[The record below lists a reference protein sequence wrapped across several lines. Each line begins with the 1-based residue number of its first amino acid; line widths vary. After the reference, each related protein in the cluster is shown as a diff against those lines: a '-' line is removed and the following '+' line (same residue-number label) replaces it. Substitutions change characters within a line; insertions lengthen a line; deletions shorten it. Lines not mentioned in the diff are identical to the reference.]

1 MLESNSLTPDVLPS
15 SRPKNSASAP
25 VKTAIVVGAGFGG
38 LASAIRLAARGV
50 STTVVDRLDMAGGRA
65 AEFVRHASGQTFRY
79 DAGPT
84 VLTAPVLFEELF
96 ALLGERLEDHIE
108 LMAVKPWYQMQFAD
122 GTQLDYGGTTEQIQ
136 TEIAR
141 FSQADAAAYPAY
153 LAHSKRLFEKGYE
166 ELGTQPFL
174 DWRSMIKALPAMAR
188 LRADRSVYA
197 LTARYFKHE
206 QVRRAFSIQP
216 LLVGGNPF
224 DTTSIYSLIHYLERK
239 WGVWFVR
246 GGMARLVDALVALA
260 TRHGVQFFWNAEVT
274 AIELGHGLVS
284 GVELRDGRTLHADN
298 VVCNADP
305 GYVLTHLLAG
315 RHRKKDAIT
324 KKQYSMS
331 LFVWYFST
339 DITFPG
345 VAHHT
350 ILFGETY
357 REVLHKIFNTLEL
370 PDDLSIYLHRPS
382 ATDPGCAPVGHD
394 TFYALVPVPNLRGDI
409 QWEDIAETFK
419 AALQATL
426 AQRTLPGLE
435 QHIVD
440 DFYITPKYFEKELLS
455 PWGAGF
461 SITPTLMQSAGFRFP
476 NRSATI
482 PNLYFVG
489 AGTHPGAGVPGVVTS
504 AKVVERLMFGSVQ

>member
-1 MLESNSLTPDVLPS
+1 MNTNSLQSVSRPESNYES
-15 SRPKNSASAP
+15 SVCVDAN
-25 VKTAIVVGAGFGG
+25 TAIVVGAGFGG

-50 STTVVDRLDMAGGRA
+50 RTTVVDRLDIPGGRA
-65 AEFVRHASGQTFRY
+65 AEFVRHTAGKTFRY

-96 ALLGERLEDHIE
+96 ALLGERLEDHVE
-108 LMAVKPWYQMQFAD
+108 LMPVKPWYQMQFTD
-122 GTQLDYGGTTEQIQ
+122 GSHLDYGGTTEQIQ
-136 TEIAR
+136 AEIAR
-141 FSQADAAAYPAY
+141 FSHEDAAAYPAF
-153 LAHSKRLFEKGYE
+153 LAHSKKLFDKGYE

-174 DWRSMIKALPAMAR
+174 DWRAMIKALPAMVR

-197 LTARYFKHE
+197 VTARYFKHE
-206 QVRRAFSIQP
+206 HIRKAFSIQP

-224 DTTSIYSLIHYLERK
+224 DTTSIYGLIHYLERK

-260 TRHGVQFFWNAEVT
+260 TRHGVLFLWNAEVT
-274 AIELGHGLVS
+274 AIELSNGLAS
-284 GVELRDGRTLHADN
+284 GVRLRDGRTVLADT

-305 GYVLTHLLAG
+305 GYVLTNLLASP
-315 RHRKKDAIT
+315 HRKINAVH

-339 DITFPG
+339 DITYPD

-370 PDDLSIYLHRPS
+370 PEDLSIYLHRPS
-382 ATDPGCAPVGHD
+382 ATDPACAPAGHD
-394 TFYALVPVPNLRGDI
+394 SFYALVPVPNLRADI
-409 QWEDIAETFK
+409 SWELVAERFK
-419 AALQATL
+419 TALQAVL

-440 DFYITPKYFEKELLS
+440 DFYVTPEYFSKELLS

-482 PNLYFVG
+482 PNLYFAG

>member
-1 MLESNSLTPDVLPS
+1 MTVNQLNTEPLFSTDGGGRVTTA
-15 SRPKNSASAP
+15 RQ
-25 VKTAIVVGAGFGG
+25 TAIVVGAGFGG
-38 LASAIRLAARGV
+38 LATALRLTARGV
-50 STTVVDRLDMAGGRA
+50 QTTVIDRLAGPGGRA
-65 AEFVRHASGQTFRY
+65 AEFLQQTNGHTFRY

-96 ALLGERLEDHIE
+96 ALFGERLADHVE
-108 LMAVKPWYQMQFAD
+108 LLPVKPWYQMQFAD
-122 GTQLDYGGTTEQIQ
+122 GSCLDYGGTTEQIQ
-136 TEIAR
+136 AEIAK
-141 FSQADAAAYPAY
+141 FSEADAAAYPAY
-153 LAHSKRLFEKGYE
+153 LAHSKKLFEKGYE

-174 DWRSMIKALPAMAR
+174 HWTAMAKALPAMIK
-188 LRADRSVYA
+188 LRADRSVYD

-206 QVRRAFSIQP
+206 HVRKAFSIQP

-246 GGMARLVDALVALA
+246 GGMARMVDALVALGG
-260 TRHGVQFFWNAEVT
+260 RHGVQFLWNAEVN
-274 AIELGHGLVS
+274 AIEVNGGLAS
-284 GVELRDGRTLHADN
+284 GVQLKDGRSVQAKS
-298 VVCNADP
+298 VICNADP
-305 GYVLTHLLAG
+305 GYVLSQLLPAP
-315 RHRKKDAIT
+315 HRKNNAVAD
-324 KKQYSMS
+324 KKYSMS

-339 DITFPG
+339 NITYPD

-350 ILFGETY
+350 ILFGQTY
-357 REVLHKIFNTLEL
+357 KEVLHKIFNTLEL
-370 PDDLSIYLHRPS
+370 PEDLSIYLHRPT
-382 ATDPGCAPVGHD
+382 ATDTNCAPPGHD
-394 TFYALVPVPNLRGDI
+394 SFYALVPVPNLKNKL
-409 QWEDIAETFK
+409 QWESVAQTFK

-426 AQRTLPGLE
+426 EQRVLPALS

-440 DFYITPKYFEKELLS
+440 ELHVTPEYFSQELLS

-482 PNLYFVG
+482 SNLYFTG